1 MGTLNRLQKLVWTKK
16 ASVQSRD
23 EVKLTLTNL
32 RDEDDT
38 LISCMKLAK
47 SQEKKVSTVSPKKEE
62 EMEIR
67 LDSIS
72 ASLGRCSNSNRSEVE
87 DMLSHYE
94 DEGQMWNSWKS
105 FPENPL
111 WTCLD
116 FQISQVGP
124 WVNCPRCTHHPF
136 LKSPRTDM
144 DLPHPWVSF

>member
-1 MGTLNRLQKLVWTKK
+1 AIKSGGDPAGSMGTLNRLQKLVWTKK

-124 WVNCPRCTHHPF
+124 WVNCPRC
-136 LKSPRTDM
+136 
-144 DLPHPWVSF
+144 